1 MPARKLTEKEL
12 IDKRVESKTAKFM
25 SSVRSFI
32 ASKNS
37 NKVPEAFEGSLL
49 LLEEYFKMFIY
60 LSEEIA
66 KLPSMVVDSRYGKV
80 PSPLLAARD
89 KASVRLE
96 SLMKQMGITFKAA
109 STMGVVEVQT
119 EESPLEAFVKSK
131 IEKR

>member
-12 IDKRVESKTAKFM
+12 IDKRVENKTAKFM
-25 SSVRSFI
+25 SSVRAYIS
-32 ASKNS
+32 SKNGGA
-37 NKVPEAFEGSLL
+37 VPEAFEGSLL

-60 LSEEIA
+60 LSEEIS
-66 KLPSMVVDSRYGKV
+66 KLDSMVVDSRYGKV

-89 KASVRLE
+89 KAAVRLE

-109 STMGVVEVQT
+109 STMNIIEPVK
-119 EESPLEAFVKSK
+119 EESPLEAFVKGK